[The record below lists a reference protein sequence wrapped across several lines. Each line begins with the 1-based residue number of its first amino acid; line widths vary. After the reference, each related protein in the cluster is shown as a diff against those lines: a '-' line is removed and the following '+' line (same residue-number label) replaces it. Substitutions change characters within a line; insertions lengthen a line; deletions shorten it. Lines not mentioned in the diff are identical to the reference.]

1 MQIMSGLTTE
11 GPGGQ
16 TLGSDLLNPSE
27 AEQRWHSGG
36 KGLSVGGGARG
47 GGDGEGGGGEG

>member
-11 GPGGQ
+11 GPGAQ
-16 TLGSDLLNPSE
+16 TLGSDLLNPTE

-36 KGLSVGGGARG
+36 KDLSGGGGGARG
-47 GGDGEGGGGEG
+47 GGGREGGEG